1 MRITIK
7 RGNIDVIPKMQI
19 SAAAKKLA
27 RYEDTGLDPEK
38 LVEVDKL
45 YTKKC
50 AELGNAK
57 AKLAVVKERVMKTL
71 DELDGQLMDDPVS
84 EIRERLEHVLSE

>member
-7 RGNIDVIPKMQI
+7 CGNKDVIPRQKI
-19 SAAAKKLA
+19 SAAAEKLA
-27 RYEDTGLDPEK
+27 RYEDAGLDPEK
-38 LVEVDKL
+38 LVEMDRL

-57 AKLAVVKERVMKTL
+57 AKLAIVKERVVKTL
-71 DELDGQLMDDPVS
+71 DELDGQLTDDPVS